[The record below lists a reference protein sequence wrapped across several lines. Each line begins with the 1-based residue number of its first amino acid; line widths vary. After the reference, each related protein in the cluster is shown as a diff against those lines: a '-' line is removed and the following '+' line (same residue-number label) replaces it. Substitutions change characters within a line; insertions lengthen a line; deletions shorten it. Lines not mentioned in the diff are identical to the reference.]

1 MVRLVETV
9 RLIGIVGVCRG
20 TGATHLAVQMANCL
34 VSWMQRRTAVI
45 EWNPHG
51 DFASAEVLMRAD
63 EHKRSGQKTEEI
75 FRRGYSLLEVDYYK
89 EGNPRILAGCME
101 GLYDDIIIDF
111 GQMRREIREEWLRCG
126 TKIVTA
132 SLTEWKLYAFL
143 EFLNGEIRLG
153 NGWIYAAAF
162 GGEDTRRKIEQRFGI
177 SLKRIPLS
185 VDAYA
190 VDRRVEDSL
199 EGILK

>member
-1 MVRLVETV
+1 MASVRDENSDSIPDGVEAV
-9 RLIGIVGVCRG
+9 RI
-20 TGATHLAVQMANCL
+20 
-34 VSWMQRRTAVI
+34 
-45 EWNPHG
+45 
-51 DFASAEVLMRAD
+51 
-63 EHKRSGQKTEEI
+63 
-75 FRRGYSLLEVDYYK
+75 
-89 EGNPRILAGCME
+89 
-101 GLYDDIIIDF
+101 
-111 GQMRREIREEWLRCG
+111 
-126 TKIVTA
+126 
-132 SLTEWKLYAFL
+132 L

-190 VDRRVEDSL
+190 VDRRVKDWL

>member
-111 GQMRREIREEWLRCG
+111 GQMRREIR
-126 TKIVTA
+126 
-132 SLTEWKLYAFL
+132 
-143 EFLNGEIRLG
+143 LG

-190 VDRRVEDSL
+190 VDRRVKDWL
-199 EGILK
+199 ERILK